1 MTLNVGGTVLAAPLS
16 ECEDCRSATAQ
27 QAALTMSTGP
37 LLQDQTAVVTG
48 GSRGIGR
55 SIVLTL
61 ASQGAK
67 VTFLYC
73 SNQVAADHTLKEA
86 ADLGLNVEA
95 KQVDVRDAAACE
107 EAVEEIAEQNDK
119 IDILVNSAGI
129 IRDNIL
135 GLLSKEDVEEVLTT
149 NVIGVFNILRP
160 VIPFMVSRRKGK
172 IINISSVAGEKG
184 GRGQTNYAASKG
196 AINALTKAL
205 AVELAPRNIRVNCV
219 APGVIETEMS
229 ETIRQQAGDVV
240 QSRILLGRFG
250 QPEDVANAVLF
261 FASGLSDYITG
272 QVLHVDGGFKM
283 S

>member
-1 MTLNVGGTVLAAPLS
+1 MGQSLPIETPPKPT
-16 ECEDCRSATAQ
+16 Q
-27 QAALTMSTGP
+27 QRMDRAN
-37 LLQDQTAVVTG
+37 LLENKAVVVTG

-61 ASQGAK
+61 AAQGADI
-67 VTFLYC
+67 TFLYC
-73 SNQVAADHTLKEA
+73 SNEA
-86 ADLGLNVEA
+86 AANETLAAAAELSGTVKAGGTVKA
-95 KQVDVRDAAACE
+95 KRVDVRNAESCE
-107 EAVEEIAEQNDK
+107 HAIDEIAEDAGK

-135 GLLSKEDVEEVLTT
+135 GLLTNDDIQEVLAT
-149 NVIGVFNILRP
+149 NVVGVFNVLRP
-160 VIPFMVSRRKGK
+160 VIPYMVSKRRGK

-205 AVELAPRNIRVNCV
+205 AVELAPRNILVNCV
-219 APGVIETEMS
+219 APGVIETEMT
-229 ETIRQQAGDVV
+229 EAIRQQAGDVV
-240 QSRILLGRFG
+240 KSRILLGRFG
-250 QPEDVANAVLF
+250 QPEDVANVVLF
-261 FASGLSDYITG
+261 FASSLSDYVTG

>member
-1 MTLNVGGTVLAAPLS
+1 M
-16 ECEDCRSATAQ
+16 DSAN
-27 QAALTMSTGP
+27 
-37 LLQDQTAVVTG
+37 LLENKAVIVTG

-61 ASQGAK
+61 AAQGAD

-73 SNQVAADHTLKEA
+73 SNEAAANETLAAA
-86 ADLGLNVEA
+86 ADLSGTSKAAGTVKA
-95 KQVDVRDAAACE
+95 KRVDVRNAESCE
-107 EAVEEIAEQNDK
+107 QAIDEIAEDAGK

-135 GLLSKEDVEEVLTT
+135 GLLTNDDIQEVLAT
-149 NVIGVFNILRP
+149 NVVGVFNVLRP
-160 VIPFMVSRRKGK
+160 VIPYMVSKRRGK

-205 AVELAPRNIRVNCV
+205 AVELAPRNILVNCV
-219 APGVIETEMS
+219 APGVIETEMT
-229 ETIRQQAGDVV
+229 EAIRQQAGDVV
-240 QSRILLGRFG
+240 KSRILLGRFG
-250 QPEDVANAVLF
+250 QPEDVANVVLF
-261 FASGLSDYITG
+261 FASSLSDYVTG

>member
-1 MTLNVGGTVLAAPLS
+1 MGQSLPIETPPKPS
-16 ECEDCRSATAQ
+16 QQRMDSAN
-27 QAALTMSTGP
+27 
-37 LLQDQTAVVTG
+37 LLENKAVVVTG

-61 ASQGAK
+61 AAQGADA
-67 VTFLYC
+67 TFLYC
-73 SNQVAADHTLKEA
+73 SNEA
-86 ADLGLNVEA
+86 AANETLAAAAELSGTVKAGGTVKA
-95 KQVDVRDAAACE
+95 KRVDVRNAESCE
-107 EAVEEIAEQNDK
+107 QAIDEIAEDAGK

-135 GLLSKEDVEEVLTT
+135 GLLTNDDIQEVLAT
-149 NVIGVFNILRP
+149 NVVGVFNVLRP
-160 VIPFMVSRRKGK
+160 VIPYMVSKRRGK

-205 AVELAPRNIRVNCV
+205 AVELAPRNILVNCV
-219 APGVIETEMS
+219 APGVIETEMT
-229 ETIRQQAGDVV
+229 EAIRQQAGDVV
-240 QSRILLGRFG
+240 KSRILLGRFG
-250 QPEDVANAVLF
+250 QPEDVANVVLF
-261 FASGLSDYITG
+261 FASSLSDYVTG

>member
-1 MTLNVGGTVLAAPLS
+1 MGQSLPIETPPNPTQQRM
-16 ECEDCRSATAQ
+16 DSAN
-27 QAALTMSTGP
+27 
-37 LLQDQTAVVTG
+37 LLENKAVIVTG

-61 ASQGAK
+61 AAQGAD

-73 SNQVAADHTLKEA
+73 SNEAAANETLAAA
-86 ADLGLNVEA
+86 ADLSGTSKAAGTVKA
-95 KQVDVRDAAACE
+95 KRVDVRNAESCE
-107 EAVEEIAEQNDK
+107 QAIDEIAEEAGK

-135 GLLSKEDVEEVLTT
+135 GLLTNDDIQEVLAT
-149 NVIGVFNILRP
+149 NVVGVFNVLRP
-160 VIPFMVSRRKGK
+160 VIPYMVSKRRGK

-205 AVELAPRNIRVNCV
+205 AVELAPRNILVNCV
-219 APGVIETEMS
+219 APGVIETEMT
-229 ETIRQQAGDVV
+229 EAIRQQAGDVV
-240 QSRILLGRFG
+240 KSRILLGRFG
-250 QPEDVANAVLF
+250 QPEDVANVVLF
-261 FASGLSDYITG
+261 FASSLSDYVTG

>member
-1 MTLNVGGTVLAAPLS
+1 MDDANLVAGKTVI
-16 ECEDCRSATAQ
+16 
-27 QAALTMSTGP
+27 
-37 LLQDQTAVVTG
+37 VTG

-61 ASQGAK
+61 AGQGAN

-73 SNQVAADHTLKEA
+73 SNGEA
-86 ADLGLNVEA
+86 ANQTLAAATGLSGIV
-95 KQVDVRDAAACE
+95 KPKKVDIRDADACE
-107 EAVEEIAEQNDK
+107 KAVEEIADEEGK

-135 GLLSKEDVEEVLTT
+135 GLLTNEDVEEVLAT
-149 NVIGVFNILRP
+149 NVVGVFNVLRP
-160 VIPFMVSRRKGK
+160 VIPYMISKRRGK

-205 AVELAPRNIRVNCV
+205 AVELAPRNILVNCV
-219 APGVIETEMS
+219 APGVIETEMT
-229 ETIRQQAGDVV
+229 EAIRNQAGDVV
-240 QSRILLGRFG
+240 KSRILLGRFG
-250 QPEDVANAVLF
+250 QPEDVANVVLF
-261 FASGLSDYITG
+261 FASSLSDYVTG
-272 QVLHVDGGFKM
+272 QILHVDGGFKM

>member
-1 MTLNVGGTVLAAPLS
+1 M
-16 ECEDCRSATAQ
+16 DSAN
-27 QAALTMSTGP
+27 
-37 LLQDQTAVVTG
+37 LLENKAAVVTG

-61 ASQGAK
+61 AAQGAD

-73 SNQVAADHTLKEA
+73 SNEA
-86 ADLGLNVEA
+86 AANETLAAAAGLSGTVKA
-95 KQVDVRDAAACE
+95 KRVDVRNAENCE
-107 EAVEEIAEQNDK
+107 QAIDEIAEDAGK

-135 GLLSKEDVEEVLTT
+135 GLLTNDDIQEVLAT
-149 NVIGVFNILRP
+149 NVVGVFNVLRS
-160 VIPFMVSRRKGK
+160 VIPYMVSKRRGK

-205 AVELAPRNIRVNCV
+205 AVELAPRNILVNCV
-219 APGVIETEMS
+219 APGVIETEMT
-229 ETIRQQAGDVV
+229 EAIRQQAGDVV
-240 QSRILLGRFG
+240 KSRILLGRFG
-250 QPEDVANAVLF
+250 QPEDVAKVVLF
-261 FASGLSDYITG
+261 FASSLSDYVTG

>member
-1 MTLNVGGTVLAAPLS
+1 MGQSLPIETRPKPTQQRM
-16 ECEDCRSATAQ
+16 DSAN
-27 QAALTMSTGP
+27 
-37 LLQDQTAVVTG
+37 LLENKAVVVTG

-61 ASQGAK
+61 AAQGAD

-73 SNQVAADHTLKEA
+73 SNEA
-86 ADLGLNVEA
+86 AANETLAAAAELSGTVKAGGTVKA
-95 KQVDVRDAAACE
+95 KRVDVRNAESCE
-107 EAVEEIAEQNDK
+107 QAIDEIAEDAGK

-135 GLLSKEDVEEVLTT
+135 GLLTNDDIQEVLAT
-149 NVIGVFNILRP
+149 NVVGVFNVLRP
-160 VIPFMVSRRKGK
+160 VIPYMVSKRRGK

-205 AVELAPRNIRVNCV
+205 AVELAPRNILVNCV
-219 APGVIETEMS
+219 APGVIETEMT
-229 ETIRQQAGDVV
+229 EAIRQQAGDVV
-240 QSRILLGRFG
+240 KSRILLGRFG
-250 QPEDVANAVLF
+250 QPEDVANVVLF
-261 FASGLSDYITG
+261 FASSLSDYVTG

>member
-1 MTLNVGGTVLAAPLS
+1 MRQSLPIETPPNPTQQRM
-16 ECEDCRSATAQ
+16 DSAN
-27 QAALTMSTGP
+27 
-37 LLQDQTAVVTG
+37 LLENKAVIVTG

-61 ASQGAK
+61 AAQGAD

-73 SNQVAADHTLKEA
+73 SNEAAANETLAAA
-86 ADLGLNVEA
+86 ADLSDTSKAAGTVKA
-95 KQVDVRDAAACE
+95 KRVDVRNAESCE
-107 EAVEEIAEQNDK
+107 QAIDEIAEEAGK

-135 GLLSKEDVEEVLTT
+135 GLLTNDDIQEVLAT
-149 NVIGVFNILRP
+149 NVVGVFNVLRP
-160 VIPFMVSRRKGK
+160 VIPYMVSKRRGK

-205 AVELAPRNIRVNCV
+205 AVELAPRNILVNCV
-219 APGVIETEMS
+219 APGVIETEMT
-229 ETIRQQAGDVV
+229 EAIRQQAGDVV
-240 QSRILLGRFG
+240 KSRILLGRFG
-250 QPEDVANAVLF
+250 QPEDVANVVLF
-261 FASGLSDYITG
+261 FASSLSDYVTG

>member
-1 MTLNVGGTVLAAPLS
+1 MRLS
-16 ECEDCRSATAQ
+16 LPIETPPKPTQQQMDSAN
-27 QAALTMSTGP
+27 
-37 LLQDQTAVVTG
+37 LLENKAVVVTG

-61 ASQGAK
+61 AAQGAD
-67 VTFLYC
+67 VTFFYC
-73 SNQVAADHTLKEA
+73 SNEA
-86 ADLGLNVEA
+86 AANETLAAAAGLSGTAKAAVNVKA
-95 KQVDVRDAAACE
+95 KRVDVRNAESCE
-107 EAVEEIAEQNDK
+107 QAIDEIAEEAGK

-135 GLLSKEDVEEVLTT
+135 GLLTNEDIQEVLAT
-149 NVIGVFNILRP
+149 NVVGVFNVLRP
-160 VIPFMVSRRKGK
+160 VIPYMVSKRRGK

-205 AVELAPRNIRVNCV
+205 AVELAPRNILVNCV
-219 APGVIETEMS
+219 APGVIETEMT
-229 ETIRQQAGDVV
+229 EAIRQQAGDVV
-240 QSRILLGRFG
+240 KSRILLGRFG
-250 QPEDVANAVLF
+250 QPEDVANVVLF
-261 FASGLSDYITG
+261 FASSLSDYVTG

>member
-1 MTLNVGGTVLAAPLS
+1 MGNSQIPMRQSLPIETPPNPTQQRM
-16 ECEDCRSATAQ
+16 DSAN
-27 QAALTMSTGP
+27 
-37 LLQDQTAVVTG
+37 LLENKAVIVTG

-61 ASQGAK
+61 AAQGAD

-73 SNQVAADHTLKEA
+73 SNEAAANETLTAA
-86 ADLGLNVEA
+86 ADLSGTSKAAGTVKA
-95 KQVDVRDAAACE
+95 KRVDVRNAESCE
-107 EAVEEIAEQNDK
+107 QAIDEIAEDAGK

-135 GLLSKEDVEEVLTT
+135 GLLTNDDIQEVLAT
-149 NVIGVFNILRP
+149 NVVGVFNVLRP
-160 VIPFMVSRRKGK
+160 VIPYMVSKRRGK

-205 AVELAPRNIRVNCV
+205 AVELAPRNILVNCV
-219 APGVIETEMS
+219 APGVIETEMT
-229 ETIRQQAGDVV
+229 EAIRQQAGDVV
-240 QSRILLGRFG
+240 KSRILLGRFG
-250 QPEDVANAVLF
+250 QPEDVANVVLF
-261 FASGLSDYITG
+261 FASSLSDYVTG

>member
-1 MTLNVGGTVLAAPLS
+1 MSQSLPIETPPKPS
-16 ECEDCRSATAQ
+16 QQRMDSAN
-27 QAALTMSTGP
+27 
-37 LLQDQTAVVTG
+37 LLENKAVVVTG

-61 ASQGAK
+61 AAQGAD

-73 SNQVAADHTLKEA
+73 SNEAAANETLAAA
-86 ADLGLNVEA
+86 ADLSGTSKAAGTVKA
-95 KQVDVRDAAACE
+95 KRVDVRNAESCE
-107 EAVEEIAEQNDK
+107 QAIDEIAEDAGK

-135 GLLSKEDVEEVLTT
+135 GLLTNDDIQEVLAT
-149 NVIGVFNILRP
+149 NVVGVFNVLRP
-160 VIPFMVSRRKGK
+160 VIPYMVSKRRGK

-205 AVELAPRNIRVNCV
+205 AVELAPRNILVNCV
-219 APGVIETEMS
+219 APGVIETEMT
-229 ETIRQQAGDVV
+229 EAIRQQAGDVV
-240 QSRILLGRFG
+240 KSRILLGRFG
-250 QPEDVANAVLF
+250 QPEDVANVVLF
-261 FASGLSDYITG
+261 FASSLSDYVTG

>member
-1 MTLNVGGTVLAAPLS
+1 MGNSQIPMRQSLPIETPPNPTQQRM
-16 ECEDCRSATAQ
+16 DSAN
-27 QAALTMSTGP
+27 
-37 LLQDQTAVVTG
+37 LLEKKAVIVTG

-61 ASQGAK
+61 AAQGAD

-73 SNQVAADHTLKEA
+73 SNEAAANETLAAA
-86 ADLGLNVEA
+86 ADLSGTSKAAGTVKA
-95 KQVDVRDAAACE
+95 KRVDVRNAESCE
-107 EAVEEIAEQNDK
+107 QAIDEIAEEAGK

-135 GLLSKEDVEEVLTT
+135 GLLTNDDIQEVLAT
-149 NVIGVFNILRP
+149 NVVGVFNVLRP
-160 VIPFMVSRRKGK
+160 VIPYMVSKRRGK

-205 AVELAPRNIRVNCV
+205 AVELAPRNILVNCV
-219 APGVIETEMS
+219 APGVIETEMT
-229 ETIRQQAGDVV
+229 EAIRQQAGDVV
-240 QSRILLGRFG
+240 KSRILLGRFG
-250 QPEDVANAVLF
+250 QPEDVANVVLF
-261 FASGLSDYITG
+261 FASSLSDYVTG

>member
-1 MTLNVGGTVLAAPLS
+1 MEGSNLLANKAV
-16 ECEDCRSATAQ
+16 
-27 QAALTMSTGP
+27 
-37 LLQDQTAVVTG
+37 VVTG

-61 ASQGAK
+61 AAQGAN

-73 SNQVAADHTLKEA
+73 SNGAAANETLA
-86 ADLGLNVEA
+86 AAAGLGGIVKA
-95 KQVDVRDAAACE
+95 KQVDIRDAQSCE
-107 EAVEEIAEQNDK
+107 TAIEAIAEDTGS

-135 GLLSKEDVEEVLTT
+135 GLLTNEDVQEVLAT
-149 NVIGVFNILRP
+149 NVLGVFNILRP
-160 VIPFMVSRRKGK
+160 VIPYMISRRKGK

-205 AVELAPRNIRVNCV
+205 AVELAPRNILVNCV
-219 APGVIETEMS
+219 APGVIETEMT
-229 ETIRQQAGDVV
+229 EAIRQQAGDVV
-240 QSRILLGRFG
+240 KSRILLGRFG
-250 QPEDVANAVLF
+250 QPEDVAKVVLF
-261 FASGLSDYITG
+261 FASSLSDYVTG

>member
-1 MTLNVGGTVLAAPLS
+1 MGQSLPIETPPKPTQQRM
-16 ECEDCRSATAQ
+16 DSAN
-27 QAALTMSTGP
+27 
-37 LLQDQTAVVTG
+37 LLENKAVVVTG

-61 ASQGAK
+61 AAQGADI
-67 VTFLYC
+67 TFLYC
-73 SNQVAADHTLKEA
+73 SNEA
-86 ADLGLNVEA
+86 AANETLAAAAELSGTVKAGGTVKA
-95 KQVDVRDAAACE
+95 KRVDVRNAESCE
-107 EAVEEIAEQNDK
+107 QAIDEIAEDAGK

-135 GLLSKEDVEEVLTT
+135 GLLTNDDIQEVLAT
-149 NVIGVFNILRP
+149 NVVGVFNVLRP
-160 VIPFMVSRRKGK
+160 VIPYMVSKRRGK

-205 AVELAPRNIRVNCV
+205 AVELAPRNILVNCV
-219 APGVIETEMS
+219 APGVIETEMT
-229 ETIRQQAGDVV
+229 EAIRQQAGDVV
-240 QSRILLGRFG
+240 KSRILLGRFG
-250 QPEDVANAVLF
+250 QPEDVANVVLF
-261 FASGLSDYITG
+261 FASSLSDYVTG